1 MNVVGAEL
9 AVSVMLSSL
18 VRRGIC
24 PNFVSTRGVFSSPYE
39 PPGNHWGT
47 AGKKKPRGGTYVSP
61 KTKRLPKEP
70 KKRGQYQYIR
80 MELCREGD
88 AEEFLKRQ
96 PDESL
101 TPYQSRHILF
111 QIAFA
116 LHAAAEK
123 FSLKHYDLK
132 LLNVFLQRVT
142 TEKNGEVVLRYGL
155 GEHIFSLRAPKD
167 ETVIAKVADYGTAKV
182 DSTSN
187 GQQVTIAQFT
197 TIENTPPD
205 FIIMGDKACQGHG
218 HDNFGLGLCM
228 LHLFTGHAPYEEI
241 LQDVEC
247 PPNLK
252 EELRKIWEDEGDSEY
267 SIVRSLVLANVFKDD
282 DGHILEGE
290 PDETLYHTLY
300 KYLVLFGIPEASQRR
315 QMDSKVMSVIKATL
329 TSRSQRGK
337 FGGKGRTKSDL
348 QKFNRDRKKYSLSHG
363 TNYYI
368 ARARGA
374 LKVSEQR

>member
-1 MNVVGAEL
+1 
-9 AVSVMLSSL
+9 
-18 VRRGIC
+18 
-24 PNFVSTRGVFSSPYE
+24 
-39 PPGNHWGT
+39 
-47 AGKKKPRGGTYVSP
+47 
-61 KTKRLPKEP
+61 
-70 KKRGQYQYIR
+70 
-80 MELCREGD
+80 
-88 AEEFLKRQ
+88 
-96 PDESL
+96 
-101 TPYQSRHILF
+101 LF

-228 LHLFTGHAPYEEI
+228 LISSPVMHLTKKFCKT
-241 LQDVEC
+241 L
-247 PPNLK
+247 N
-252 EELRKIWEDEGDSEY
+252 
-267 SIVRSLVLANVFKDD
+267 VLP
-282 DGHILEGE
+282 I
-290 PDETLYHTLY
+290 
-300 KYLVLFGIPEASQRR
+300 
-315 QMDSKVMSVIKATL
+315 
-329 TSRSQRGK
+329 
-337 FGGKGRTKSDL
+337 
-348 QKFNRDRKKYSLSHG
+348 
-363 TNYYI
+363 
-368 ARARGA
+368 
-374 LKVSEQR
+374 